1 MDFNRQNIFQATS
14 AKTAVWDAGLR
25 AYMLK
30 VYNYMATGV
39 LLTGIISLISFKMSV
54 VTDSAGTIA
63 SFTSFGNAI
72 FFSGLKWVIMLA
84 PLAIVFYMSF
94 GINKMSAAKAQT
106 VFWIFASLMGLSLS
120 WILLV
125 YTGVSVARVF
135 FITSATFGAMSIYGY
150 TTKRDLTKF
159 GSFLMMGLIG
169 IIIASL
175 VNIFMK
181 SSMMYFVISIIGVLV
196 FVGLTAYDTQKIKN
210 MYLVSDSGELMGKK
224 ATALIAAEAG
234 GINGTLPFIVS
245 AYTGLPVIDAD
256 GMGRAFPELQ
266 MCTFGVYGVNC
277 SPVIVRD
284 EKDNEMVVDAENNH
298 ASEMFARVICMQM
311 GTKSEIC
318 LVVDN
323 DKKN

>member
-1 MDFNRQNIFQATS
+1 MEFNKQNIFNKV
-14 AKTAVWDAGLR
+14 KTTTQSTVVMDEGLR

-39 LLTGIISLISFKMSV
+39 LLTGIIALFSFKMSV
-54 VTDSAGTIA
+54 VTDASGTI
-63 SFTSFGNAI
+63 SGFTSIGNAL
-72 FFSGLKWVIMLA
+72 FFSGLKWIVMLA
-84 PLAIVFYMSF
+84 PLGVVFYMSF
-94 GINKMSAAKAQT
+94 GINKMSSTKAQT

-175 VNIFMK
+175 VNIFLK

-210 MYLVSDSGELMGKK
+210 MYLASDTVEISGKK
-224 ATALIAAEAG
+224 AIMGALTLYLDF
-234 GINGTLPFIVS
+234 INLFIM
-245 AYTGLPVIDAD
+245 LL
-256 GMGRAFPELQ
+256 RL
-266 MCTFGVYGVNC
+266 FGQ
-277 SPVIVRD
+277 R
-284 EKDNEMVVDAENNH
+284 
-298 ASEMFARVICMQM
+298 R
-311 GTKSEIC
+311 
-318 LVVDN
+318 
-323 DKKN
+323 